1 MNISALNTVIAT
13 LFILM
18 VCGFICRKARI
29 IDDAASKKMSELI
42 LKIGQ
47 PAMIISAISGAEY
60 SNENL
65 KSAGIIVILGFITY
79 AVTALLAFF
88 ICKPLKNPDERKIT
102 EFSLIFNNCA
112 FIGFPIFEALLPENG
127 LFLASFYI
135 ISFNISMWTWGIVIL
150 ARQRD
155 DIKLTVKKAFLNFGT
170 VPCVIGIFI
179 YLLKAPAIGFELPD
193 VLTKSLGYL
202 SNLCTPISVLITGA
216 LIATRSA
223 KQIFASWKLYFF
235 CFVKLIALPLII
247 CLLAKLLRIPD
258 IYALFATAAT
268 ALPTA
273 STITM
278 FAETYDL
285 DSGYSSLTV
294 GVSSLLSV
302 LTLPLVLMLAQKILG
317 G

>member
-1 MNISALNTVIAT
+1 MNFSALNTVIAT

-18 VCGFICRKARI
+18 VCGFICRKTKI
-29 IDDAASKKMSELI
+29 IDEAASKKMSALI

-47 PAMIISAISGAEY
+47 PAMIISAIAGSEY
-60 SNENL
+60 SEENL
-65 KSAGIIVILGFITY
+65 KSAGIIVILGFITH
-79 AVTALLAFF
+79 AVVALLAFF
-88 ICKPLKNPDERKIT
+88 ICKPFKNPDERKIT

-112 FIGFPIFEALLPENG
+112 FIGFPIFDALLPENG

-135 ISFNISMWTWGIVIL
+135 ISFNVCMWTWGIAIL

-170 VPCVIGIFI
+170 IPCIIGILI
-179 YLLKAPAIGFELPD
+179 YLLKSPAIGFELPGF
-193 VLTKSLGYL
+193 LSKSLGYL

-216 LIATRSA
+216 LIATRSL
-223 KQIFASWKLYFF
+223 KQIFASPKLYFF
-235 CFVKLIALPLII
+235 CFVKLIILPLFV
-247 CLLAKLLRIPD
+247 CLLAKLLHLPD
-258 IYALFATAAT
+258 IYALFATAAA

-302 LTLPLVLMLAQKILG
+302 LTLPFVLMLAQKILG
-317 G
+317 A